1 MKIDRIHFY
10 VEDAKAWRDWFVSK
24 LGFQTVASYSRD
36 RYTDTEV
43 VKSGFVC
50 FALSS
55 PRSHFSPVWQFLR
68 HHPPGVA
75 DVAFVVEDLEA
86 IVQRAIAHGAKV
98 LHPPQLQQGYKW
110 SKISA
115 WGSLAHTLIERRQ
128 ETGDRRQEKARK
140 QKRAE
145 ETEGEKITNHQLP
158 TTHYPL
164 PITNATQ
171 HALPSIMGI
180 DHIVLNVAAGDLET
194 AVAWYKE
201 ILDFRSQQAFTIQ
214 TDRSALHSQVMV
226 SSNSCVQFPINQ
238 PASPNS
244 QIQEFL
250 DCNQGA
256 GIQHI
261 ALKTSNII
269 EAIAQFRNNGVSFL
283 SVPPT
288 YYTQLKQ
295 RLGLPISFPISV
307 DELQAIAQQQIL
319 VDWQDSHPD
328 ALLLQT
334 FTQPIFTQPTFFFEI
349 IERRSQ
355 ATGFGEG
362 NFRAL
367 FEAIERE
374 QMKRGSLQVR
384 ESGIGSWGDKGD
396 KEDKGDKGDKGDNLP
411 NSQ

>member
-10 VEDAKAWRDWFVSK
+10 VEDAKAWRDWFVNK

-86 IVQRAIAHGAKV
+86 IVQKAIAHDAKV
-98 LHPPQLQQGYKW
+98 LQPPQLQQGYKW

-115 WGSLAHTLIERRQ
+115 WGSLAHTLIERQ
-128 ETGDRRQEKARK
+128 GDKGEVKS
-140 QKRAE
+140 QKSKVKFSRSR
-145 ETEGEKITNHQLP
+145 LP
-158 TTHYPL
+158 TPDSRL
-164 PITNATQ
+164 AIT
-171 HALPSIMGI
+171 GI

-194 AVAWYKE
+194 AVAWYEE
-201 ILDFRSQQAFTIQ
+201 ILGFRSQQAFTIQ

-288 YYTQLKQ
+288 YYTQLQQ

-334 FTQPIFTQPTFFFEI
+334 FTHPIFTQPTFFFEI

-374 QMKRGSLQVR
+374 QMKRGSLQDRELGVGSR
-384 ESGIGSWGDKGD
+384 ESGEES
-396 KEDKGDKGDKGDNLP
+396 
-411 NSQ
+411 

>member
-10 VEDAKAWRDWFVSK
+10 VEDAKAWGDWFVSK

-86 IVQRAIAHGAKV
+86 IVQRAIAYGAKV
-98 LHPPQLQQGYKW
+98 LQPPQLQQGCKW

-115 WGSLAHTLIERRQ
+115 WGSLTHTLIERRQ
-128 ETGDRRQEKARK
+128 EKTQK

-201 ILDFRSQQAFTIQ
+201 ILGFRSQQAFTIQ

-288 YYTQLKQ
+288 YYTQLQK
-295 RLGLPISFPISV
+295 RLRMPISAA
-307 DELQAIAQQQIL
+307 ELQAIAQQQIL
-319 VDWQDSHPD
+319 VDWQDSHPE

-334 FTQPIFTQPTFFFEI
+334 FTQPIFSQPTFFFEI

-355 ATGFGEG
+355 AMGFGEG

-374 QMKRGSLQVR
+374 QMKRGSLENTVTSDQ
-384 ESGIGSWGDKGD
+384 
-396 KEDKGDKGDKGDNLP
+396 
-411 NSQ
+411 

>member
-10 VEDAKAWRDWFVSK
+10 VEDAKAWRDWFISK
-24 LGFQTVASYSRD
+24 LGFQAVSSYSSD

-55 PRSHFSPVWQFLR
+55 PRSLFSPVWQFLR
-68 HHPPGVA
+68 DHPPGVA
-75 DVAFVVEDLEA
+75 DVAFVVEDLETVIQA
-86 IVQRAIAHGAKV
+86 AIAHGAKV
-98 LHPPQLQQGYKW
+98 LQPPQLQQGCKW
-110 SKISA
+110 GKISA
-115 WGSLAHTLIERRQ
+115 WGSLCHTLIERQ
-128 ETGDRRQEKARK
+128 ADKEDK
-140 QKRAE
+140 
-145 ETEGEKITNHQLP
+145 GEKGEIQSKIQNLKSKIPLVPHIT
-158 TTHYPL
+158 
-164 PITNATQ
+164 
-171 HALPSIMGI
+171 GI
-180 DHIVLNVAAGDLET
+180 DHIVLNVAAGDLEP
-194 AVAWYKE
+194 AVAWYEK
-201 ILDFRSQQAFTIQ
+201 ILGFRSQQAFTIQ
-214 TDRSALHSQVMV
+214 TERSALHSQVMV
-226 SSNSCVQFPINQ
+226 SGNSCVQFPINQ

-269 EAIAQFRNNGVSFL
+269 EAIAQFCANGVSFL
-283 SVPPT
+283 AVPPT
-288 YYTQLKQ
+288 YYTQLQ
-295 RLGLPISFPISV
+295 ERLGIPISAN
-307 DELQAIAQQQIL
+307 ELAAIARQQIL
-319 VDWQDSHPD
+319 VDWQEPHPD

-374 QMKRGSLQVR
+374 QIKRGSLLR
-384 ESGIGSWGDKGD
+384 KSE
-396 KEDKGDKGDKGDNLP
+396 
-411 NSQ
+411 

>member
-24 LGFQTVASYSRD
+24 LGFQVVASHSSD
-36 RYTDTEV
+36 RYTSTEV

-50 FALSS
+50 FTLSS
-55 PRSHFSPVWQFLR
+55 PRSPMSPVWQFLR

-75 DVAFVVEDLEA
+75 DVTFVVEDVETV
-86 IVQRAIAHGAKV
+86 IHKAIAYGAKV
-98 LHPPQLQQGYKW
+98 LQPPQLQQGCKW
-110 SKISA
+110 GKISA
-115 WGSLAHTLIERRQ
+115 WGSLCHTLIEGQ
-128 ETGDRRQEKARK
+128 GNKGDLGDLGSHCVAGVSPVEASGVDKEKL
-140 QKRAE
+140 QS
-145 ETEGEKITNHQLP
+145 KIQNLKSKI
-158 TTHYPL
+158 PL
-164 PITNATQ
+164 APHI
-171 HALPSIMGI
+171 IGI
-180 DHIVLNVAAGDLET
+180 DHIVLNVAAGDLES
-194 AVAWYKE
+194 AVAWYEK
-201 ILDFRSQQAFTIQ
+201 ILGFRSQQAFTIQ

-250 DCNQGA
+250 DCNRGA

-283 SVPPT
+283 PVPPA
-288 YYTQLKQ
+288 YYVQLQK
-295 RLGLPISFPISV
+295 RLGIPIST

-355 ATGFGEG
+355 AMGFGEG

-374 QMKRGSLQVR
+374 QMKRGSL
-384 ESGIGSWGDKGD
+384 S
-396 KEDKGDKGDKGDNLP
+396 
-411 NSQ
+411 